1 LNLYTCILDVL
12 GGSYVSQVEA
22 NDEIGAF
29 IQWAEKLRRDR
40 FVPDHSE
47 RLAAAFME
55 NLEMLEAT
63 PAALNGLTGAWYE
76 GCSLEAVGDARASLH
91 IVLTQRTSTVH

>member
-22 NDEIGAF
+22 DDEIGAF
-29 IQWAEKLRRDR
+29 IQWVEKLRRDR

-47 RLAAAFME
+47 RLAAVFME
-55 NLEMLEAT
+55 NLEMIGT
-63 PAALNGLTGAWYE
+63 PPAALNGLTGAWRE
-76 GCSLEAVGDARASLH
+76 GCVLEAVGGARASLH